1 MFDKI
6 KEMNK
11 LRQLQNAI
19 KKQKITLKNEG
30 IEVIMRGDFEVVSIT
45 LNPELE
51 TEKQE
56 EILMGLLKQAREKM
70 QARLQKDFAD
80 QMPSL

>member
-1 MFDKI
+1 MFDKM

-19 KKQKITLKNEG
+19 KKQKVTLKKDG
-30 IEVIMRGDFEVVSIT
+30 IEVIMRGDFEIVSIT
-45 LNPELE
+45 LNDEMKPSA
-51 TEKQE
+51 QE
-56 EILMGLLKQAREKM
+56 EILMGLLKEAREKM
-70 QARLQKDFAD
+70 QTRLQNDFKD

>member
-1 MFDKI
+1 MFDKL

-19 KKQKITLKNEG
+19 KKQKITLKKDG
-30 IEVIMRGDFEVVSIT
+30 IEVIMRGDFEIVSIT
-45 LNPELE
+45 LVKEMD
-51 TEKQE
+51 TTTQE
-56 EILMGLLKQAREKM
+56 DILLGLLKKAREKM
-70 QARLQKDFAD
+70 QTKLQTDFAD